1 MIVEEVIINNRTF
14 IKRTPREGYVLHK
27 VGTDEYYAE
36 AIDLPT
42 SNFEYEEVEEP
53 KIDVEN
59 NEGDLDDK
67 QRTNIS
73 E

>member
-1 MIVEEVIINNRTF
+1 MTVKEVIINNRMF
-14 IKRTPREGYVLHK
+14 IKRTPKEGCVLHK

-53 KIDVEN
+53 KEEN
-59 NEGDLDDK
+59 PLAEGEPNDEPIE
-67 QRTNIS
+67 TV
-73 E
+73 